1 MRVTWASKLRI
12 PFCCIVHS
20 NSKKEKLLIGILFM
34 VLAVPVAPFSIITIE
49 EGSTIAGATTQVALV
64 LAAPQNA
71 AASTI
76 IFLITSI
83 NGMSTTCQSSLGTRR
98 C

>member
-1 MRVTWASKLRI
+1 MRITWASKLRI

-34 VLAVPVAPFSIITIE
+34 VLAVPVDPFSIITIE
-49 EGSTIAGATTQVALV
+49 EGSTIVGATQVALV
-64 LAAPQNA
+64 QAAPQND

>member
-1 MRVTWASKLRI
+1 
-12 PFCCIVHS
+12 
-20 NSKKEKLLIGILFM
+20 M

-64 LAAPQNA
+64 LAAPQND